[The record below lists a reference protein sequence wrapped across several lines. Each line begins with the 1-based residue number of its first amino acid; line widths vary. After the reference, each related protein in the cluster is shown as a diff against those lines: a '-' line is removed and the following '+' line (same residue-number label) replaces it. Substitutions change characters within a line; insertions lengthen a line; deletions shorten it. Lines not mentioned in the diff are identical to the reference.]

1 VAALERIALKLGAV
15 TASHVPLQ
23 FVDLCCL
30 PPPHDIQ
37 GDRLVGVAAE
47 AFDFEVEIAGVQRI
61 GQRRGGLGG
70 TVECQHAFVPSLAGK
85 LIGSPASFSRA
96 PG

>member
-30 PPPHDIQ
+30 PPHDIE
-37 GDRLVGVAAE
+37 GDRLVGVAVQ
-47 AFDFEVEIAGVQRI
+47 AFDFEVEIAGIERV
-61 GQRRGGLGG
+61 GQRRRGW
-70 TVECQHAFVPSLAGK
+70 AG
-85 LIGSPASFSRA
+85 P
-96 PG
+96 